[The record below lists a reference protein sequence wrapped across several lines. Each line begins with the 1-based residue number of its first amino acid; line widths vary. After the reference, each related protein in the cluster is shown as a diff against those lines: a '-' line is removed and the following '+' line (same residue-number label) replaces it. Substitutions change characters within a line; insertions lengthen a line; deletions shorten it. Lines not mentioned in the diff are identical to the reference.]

1 MPHARLCVMTLI
13 KTNKRKETGMKITVG
28 SKNPNKIQAVKEA
41 MLAFE
46 PFANAEFKGVSA
58 DSGVSDQPIGLEETI
73 SGAGNRAKRAFG
85 DCDFSV
91 GLESGLVPV
100 PLTRSGYMNLSA
112 CAIYNGEELFVG
124 LGPAFELP
132 EEITRLVAEERLEL
146 DVAIHRSGFSSNPRI
161 GYSEGIIGVL
171 TKGVITRKDYMVPA
185 VSMAMARL
193 MPTAFQKV

>member
-1 MPHARLCVMTLI
+1 
-13 KTNKRKETGMKITVG
+13 MKIVVG

-41 MLAFE
+41 MQAFE
-46 PFANAEFKGVSA
+46 PFANAEFQGVSA

-73 SGAGNRAKRAFG
+73 TGAGNRAKQAFHE
-85 DCDFSV
+85 CDFSV
-91 GLESGLVPV
+91 GLESGLIPV

-112 CAIYNGEELFVG
+112 CAIYDGDEVFVG

-132 EEITRLVAEERLEL
+132 RDITRLVVDDKLEL
-146 DVAIHRSGFSSNPRI
+146 DVAIFQSGFSKNPRI

-171 TKGVITRKDYMVPA
+171 TNGVVTRKDYMVPA

-193 MPTAFQKV
+193 MPKVFQTV